1 MPLSRFPRLTL
12 AHLPTPLEPLE
23 RLGDHLAGQ
32 PGGGPRLYVKRDDC
46 TGLASGGNKTRK
58 LEFLLAE
65 ALEQGCDTIVT
76 EGGRQSNHVRQ
87 TAAAAA
93 RLGLACELVLQEA
106 HFWDDPDYDV
116 SGNIFLD
123 RLLGATLHGVA
134 CEADRKSG
142 MARVAEAI
150 TRRGGKP
157 YVIPAGGSTALGGLG
172 YAGCAFEIAAQAE
185 TLGITVDHIVLAS
198 GSGGTQGGLV
208 AGLLAIADG
217 GGGAIPALGI
227 DIDADPE
234 GVPARVRAV
243 AEGTAGLLDVT
254 GGVPLSAVAVNSD
267 YAGQAYGAPTE
278 AMVEA
283 VTLLARLEGLLLD
296 PVYSGKAMAGLIDLV
311 RRGFFAADDTV
322 VFIHTGGLPALFAYR
337 GAFED
342 LRLE

>member
-1 MPLSRFPRLTL
+1 MLSKFPRLPL

-23 RLGDHLAGQ
+23 RLSDHL
-32 PGGGPRLYVKRDDC
+32 GGPRLYVKRDDC
-46 TGLASGGNKTRK
+46 TGLATGGNKTRK

-65 ALEQGCDTIVT
+65 ALDQGCDTIIT

-93 RLGLACELVLQEA
+93 KLGLACELVQQEA

-116 SGNIFLD
+116 TGNIFLD
-123 RLLGATLHGVA
+123 RLLGARLNAVPG
-134 CEADRKSG
+134 EADRKPG
-142 MARVAEAI
+142 MAAVAEAV
-150 TRRGGKP
+150 RLRGGTP
-157 YVIPAGGSTALGGLG
+157 YVMPAGGSTPVGGLG

-185 TLGITVDHIVLAS
+185 ALNISVDHIVLAS

-208 AGLLAIADG
+208 AGLLALG
-217 GGGAIPALGI
+217 GGIPALGI

-234 GVPARVRAV
+234 GVPARVRAI
-243 AEGTAGLLDVT
+243 AEGTAELLGVM
-254 GGVPLSAVAVNSD
+254 GGVPEAAVAVNSD
-267 YAGQAYGAPTE
+267 YAGAAYGAPTE
-278 AMVEA
+278 AMIEA

-311 RRGFFAADDTV
+311 RQGFFKSGQSV
-322 VFIHTGGLPALFAYR
+322 VFIHTGGMPALFAYR

-342 LRLE
+342 L